1 MTTQAPITLLAHHF
15 IPHLRRALLLLLGAG
30 RESFTFPS
38 INTAYAQQQILKSD
52 SGSGECGGRFSL
64 VDSRK
69 TSSVHTQGM

>member
-15 IPHLRRALLLLLGAG
+15 IPHLRRAAG